1 VSIRGG
7 RVRRQDDGSA
17 SERED
22 VMTMMMCD
30 TSRQYDAER
39 IMTAGERR
47 RADEQAGQQAA
58 EVARLWQRYLTRPAR
73 ALRAMRVPGVTIGG

>member
-1 VSIRGG
+1 VTSQI
-7 RVRRQDDGSA
+7 S
-17 SERED
+17 ED
-22 VMTMMMCD
+22 VMTMMMYD
-30 TSRQYDAER
+30 MSRQYHAER